1 MTKFLEGLP
10 EARPMPAAEAQAILR
25 VLRQEMA
32 RRPWWRRRVVVASIG
47 LGTALATA
55 GAMTA
60 YVAFRE
66 PTERG
71 VATCYGS
78 ASTDSDTVRVD
89 VAVAAPDGRG
99 PAVIDDAVQ
108 LCTQAWRDGLLDADV
123 SQSTLVDSQRVPDLV
138 ACTMP
143 DGSVGVF
150 PGKAGTC
157 QRLDLPAIEQLS
169 P

>member
-1 MTKFLEGLP
+1 MTKFLEDVP
-10 EARPMPAAEAQAILR
+10 VARPMPEAEAQAILR

-55 GAMTA
+55 AAMTA

-78 ASTDSDTVRVD
+78 ASTGSDTVRVD
-89 VAVAAPDGRG
+89 VSVASPDGLG
-99 PAVIDDAVQ
+99 PAVIEDAVE
-108 LCTQAWRDGLLDADV
+108 LCTQAWRDGLLDAGVVDV
-123 SQSTLVDSQRVPDLV
+123 PFGTQQVPDLV
-138 ACTMP
+138 ACTLP

-150 PGKAGTC
+150 PGNAGTC
-157 QRLDLPAIEQLS
+157 QQLDLPAMEQPS